1 MNEWFVV
8 SFQFQN
14 LQGCR
19 LLSSLRWKLFG
30 LDVHEDQGQGL
41 PALRQVRVHS
51 QEVVH
56 ARHRLHL
63 QQVRR
68 QNQFRE

>member
-1 MNEWFVV
+1 MKNGFVV

-14 LQGCR
+14 VQGCR

-68 QNQFRE
+68 QNQFR